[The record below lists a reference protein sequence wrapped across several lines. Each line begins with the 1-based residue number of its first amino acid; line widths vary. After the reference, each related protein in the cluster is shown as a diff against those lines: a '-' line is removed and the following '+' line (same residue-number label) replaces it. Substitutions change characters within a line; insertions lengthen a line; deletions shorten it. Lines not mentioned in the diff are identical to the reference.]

1 MHLGVSN
8 VLILQKLVILNNL
21 LSWAFSFVASLGI
34 LGHISARMIG
44 DIIQKWKKRSV
55 EILGLE

>member
-44 DIIQKWKKRSV
+44 DIIQKWKKRSG